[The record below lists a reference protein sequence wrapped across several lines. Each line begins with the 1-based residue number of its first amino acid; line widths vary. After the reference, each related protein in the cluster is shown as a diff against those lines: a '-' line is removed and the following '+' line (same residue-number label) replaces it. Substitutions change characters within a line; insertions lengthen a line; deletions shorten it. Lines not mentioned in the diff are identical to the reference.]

1 MTQTL
6 FGPLPQSMD
15 FRTASEDALFAYYRK
30 AGFPN
35 YNQADYSVTAELRKV
50 RSADA
55 TAFFNGEKFK
65 KYQAA
70 NGFLFSYFPH
80 WIDVQC
86 GDSPTLREAWNDD
99 ALLHSLLKKTRAFC
113 DKHGE
118 GWSTNRLRQNAKV
131 YCAKQSVSNFNP
143 VCARILYDRFASRG
157 VVYDMSMGWG
167 GRLLGFHASSAR
179 LYIGCE
185 PSTKTFSGLRHLQ
198 ADLSAITRKDAILLP
213 LGSEAVN
220 LTAYTGQVDFA
231 FTSPP
236 YFDTEKYAN
245 EPTQSYIAFPTL
257 ERWLDGFLRPT
268 IVRAAGV
275 LRRGGVLAI
284 NYTNAPSVTI
294 PLVRFAEDAGL
305 RLESVLGY
313 ELSSIAGGG
322 AKYEP
327 IFVFRKGDDDGSTN
341 QGQLSLF

>member
-1 MTQTL
+1 MQTL
-6 FGPLPQSMD
+6 FGNIPAKMD
-15 FRTASEDALFAYYRK
+15 FRTASEDALFAYYRR

-35 YNQADYSVTAELRKV
+35 YDQSDYSASAELRKI
-50 RSADA
+50 RSVDA

-65 KYQAA
+65 KYQSA

-86 GDSPTLREAWNDD
+86 GNSPTLHDAWNDD
-99 ALLHSLLKKTRAFC
+99 ILLRSLLQKTRAFC

-118 GWSTNRLRQNAKV
+118 NWSVNRLRQNAKV

-143 VCARILYDRFASRG
+143 VCARILYDRYANRG

-185 PSTKTFSGLRHLQ
+185 PSTKTFAGLRDLQ
-198 ADLSAITRKDAILLP
+198 ADLGSITRKDAILLP
-213 LGSEAVN
+213 VGSESVN
-220 LTAYTGQVDFA
+220 LSAYAGQVDFA

-236 YFDTEKYAN
+236 YFDTEKYCD

-257 ERWLDGFLRPT
+257 ERWLDGFLRRT
-268 IVRAAGV
+268 IERAAGV

-284 NYTNAPSVTI
+284 NYADTPAVTRFI
-294 PLVRFAEDAGL
+294 IRFAEDAGL
-305 RLESVLGY
+305 RLEDTFGY
-313 ELSSIAGGG
+313 ELSSIAGNGS
-322 AKYEP
+322 KYEP
-327 IFVFRKGDDDGSTN
+327 IFVFRKGENDGTTI
-341 QGQLSLF
+341 QGQLKLFE